1 MRYKYHPPYL
11 IKKLFNNF
19 IWETSNDKLLLTFD
33 DGPTESATKKILN
46 ILSEYNIKAVF
57 FCVGKNIEKHPGLV
71 EKMLLEGHTVAN
83 HTMNHKL
90 LTKTNRE
97 ESIAEIE
104 PFDILMKEKFNYD
117 VKYFRPPHGRFNLK
131 TNKLLKE
138 FNLKCVM
145 WTLLTYDFM
154 NDINKVKYSIDNYLK
169 RNSIIVF
176 HDSVKCGDIIEN
188 SLNYSIERAVKNG
201 FEFGEPEDCL
211 K

>member
-71 EKMLLEGHTVAN
+71 EKVLLEGHTVAN

-90 LTKTNRE
+90 LTKTNGE
-97 ESIAEIE
+97 ESITEIE